1 MTTMNA
7 SKPVVDWEEMSVVG
21 LNLTEVVD
29 FGTPMMDIL
38 SGEVAPP
45 PQGARINVD
54 FSGATT
60 GALSGTMSGTDFM
73 NIRADGRIDLNIH
86 AVIVTPDGARIAYEA
101 GGVSVPGEGG
111 IGHIT
116 ETAKLTTSSEKYAW
130 VNGHTFVAKGTVN
143 LESGEVALV
152 LSK

>member
-38 SGEVAPP
+38 SGDVTPP

-54 FSGATT
+54 FSGAAT

-86 AVIVTPDGARIAYEA
+86 AVIVTPDGARIAY
-101 GGVSVPGEGG
+101 
-111 IGHIT
+111 
-116 ETAKLTTSSEKYAW
+116 
-130 VNGHTFVAKGTVN
+130 
-143 LESGEVALV
+143 
-152 LSK
+152 